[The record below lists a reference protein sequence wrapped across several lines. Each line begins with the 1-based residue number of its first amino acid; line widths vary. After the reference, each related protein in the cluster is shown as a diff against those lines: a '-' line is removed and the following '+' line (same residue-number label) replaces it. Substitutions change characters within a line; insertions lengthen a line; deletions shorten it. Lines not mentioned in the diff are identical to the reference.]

1 MKVRLL
7 VTMLNTMTVQ
17 SCLKADVSIPEG
29 SKPVGDPRDPVNVD
43 EDEDEDKDE
52 DKDKDTEL

>member
-1 MKVRLL
+1 
-7 VTMLNTMTVQ
+7 MLNTMTVQ

-52 DKDKDTEL
+52 DKDKDKDTEL